1 MSGHSDEE
9 HSCSNSN
16 SNSNSFRTIS
26 SALSPFIGV
35 HDSEDFGS
43 DFIFKIEP
51 SLLIDPRR
59 LKIGE
64 VIGEGSCSIVYQGLY
79 DCQPVAVKIIQA
91 SRTSA
96 ISPEKKERF
105 QREVMLLSRVNH
117 ENVIQFIGASIE
129 PTLMII
135 TELMK
140 GGTLQKYLW
149 SIRPETPDLKFSLSL
164 ALDLSRVMAYLH
176 ANGII
181 HRDLKP
187 SNLLLTEDKQR
198 VKLAD
203 FGLARE
209 EISGEMTTEAGTY
222 RWMAPELFSID
233 PLPVGGKKCYDHK
246 ADVYSFSII
255 LWELLT
261 NKTPFKGRNNV
272 MVAYATAKNIRPS
285 LEDIPE
291 DIAPLLQSCWS
302 EDPNGRPEFTQVID
316 SLSNLLQTFVLKE
329 SSLPNMDDKTEKEV
343 DCASDT
349 SASQSRR
356 QHKARRHRSSS
367 FCLKCCYNFCLSD

>member
-1 MSGHSDEE
+1 MAGRSEEEEDES
-9 HSCSNSN
+9 SCSNS
-16 SNSNSFRTIS
+16 FKTIGG
-26 SALSPFIGV
+26 AFGWFVGDDDFEDLG
-35 HDSEDFGS
+35 SEFV
-43 DFIFKIEP
+43 FKIEP
-51 SLLIDPRR
+51 SLLIDPTG
-59 LKIGE
+59 LKIGQ
-64 VIGEGSCSIVYQGLY
+64 VIGEGSCSIVYEGLY
-79 DCQPVAVKIIQA
+79 DYRPVAVKVIQP

-96 ISPEKKERF
+96 ISFERKERF
-105 QREVMLLSRVNH
+105 QREVILLSRVNH
-117 ENVIQFIGASIE
+117 ENVIQFIGATLE

-135 TELMK
+135 TELMR

-149 SIRPETPDLKFSLSL
+149 SIRPDTPDPKLSLSF

-261 NKTPFKGRNNV
+261 NKTPYKGRNNV
-272 MVAYATAKNIRPS
+272 MVAYATAKKIRPS
-285 LEDIPE
+285 LEEIPE
-291 DIAPLLQSCWS
+291 DIAPLLQSCWA
-302 EDPNGRPEFTQVID
+302 EDPSGRPEFTEVTD
-316 SLSNLLQTFVLKE
+316 SLCNLLQTFVLRE
-329 SSLPNMDDKTEKEV
+329 SGFPNMVEQTEEV
-343 DCASDT
+343 ECASDT
-349 SASQSRR
+349 SSSLSKR
-356 QHKARRHRSSS
+356 QHKAGRSHRNSSS
-367 FCLKCCYNFCLSD
+367 CLKCCYNYCLSD